1 MGVITCDIRSLAL
14 AHRHDPTLS
23 DLLLLHV
30 HTDMMLRCQIF
41 SWLWAGVEGGGWVG
55 CNKVRWLLHTDFM
68 LRCGPLPLCSSS
80 NMTMNFL
87 KLQNILVL
95 DLPGLPYATAFQV
108 DFKQK
113 GVASEHI

>member
-55 CNKVRWLLHTDFM
+55 CNKVRWLLHTDSM
-68 LRCGPLPLCSSS
+68 LRCGPLAFALVFFIKHDHELSQTAEHLGLGLARLAICHCFSS
-80 NMTMNFL
+80 
-87 KLQNILVL
+87 
-95 DLPGLPYATAFQV
+95 GLLIPT
-108 DFKQK
+108 
-113 GVASEHI
+113 

>member
-41 SWLWAGVEGGGWVG
+41 SWLWAGVGWRVGGGLGVIRCVG
-55 CNKVRWLLHTDFM
+55 SYTRTLSYAVGLCPCVLHQT
-68 LRCGPLPLCSSS
+68 
-80 NMTMNFL
+80 
-87 KLQNILVL
+87 
-95 DLPGLPYATAFQV
+95 
-108 DFKQK
+108 
-113 GVASEHI
+113 